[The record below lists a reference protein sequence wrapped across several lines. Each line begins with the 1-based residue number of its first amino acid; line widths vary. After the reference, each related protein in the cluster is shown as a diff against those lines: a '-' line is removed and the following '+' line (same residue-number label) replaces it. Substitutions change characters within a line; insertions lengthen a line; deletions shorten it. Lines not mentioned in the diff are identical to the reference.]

1 MWTVFI
7 LLNLCAFLHCTVSSS
22 RPPSPIDVSFHSM
35 NLRNILQWRPEN
47 GTASDIHFTVEYAIY
62 GDRVK
67 GSNGTRA
74 HWRAMQHCTEI
85 MRRWCD
91 LSNETWDIENSY
103 YARVRSVSRKA
114 SSKWAVTRR
123 FDPKSDTSF
132 GPPLVSVET
141 DNNSANIIL
150 KGPMRYQPNN
160 HTPEISMA
168 ALYPQM
174 MYNLS
179 IHNSQR
185 SYTSHFLVISGP
197 YKYRLMEYDTEYCF
211 SAQAKFL
218 SMPVQCQSSAWQCIT
233 TPPDPV
239 VDELKRVV
247 VGVVVPTVCMC
258 MLAVVGY
265 LLYHYLMGKGQ
276 KSPYILNPP
285 SFNPPPLTFP
295 PENLNLILI
304 TVIQPSDIENS
315 ISDSKQQKHSHT
327 ADPPPGYTPQRSE
340 PPPEP
345 EEPLDD
351 ESIDYGFVGA
361 APKIIAKERR
371 CDGGE
376 DGNNLKGKHQKDE
389 AKESYKN
396 KEWRVEDGI
405 YPPQAKPHLMHR
417 TTHTCSQT
425 HMPMHTQTE
434 MSTLIQAQVF
444 SDHLTQTQAPLLS
457 FQEAP
462 EVDRESPGLF
472 IDGGMEE
479 ESKSESVP
487 LLSAYASQN
496 INTTHAD
503 QSDFLLDDYGVLRL
517 ATAQE
522 IENDDGDEEEEG
534 TVCIDWDPH
543 TRKLVMPEVAMEFTT
558 EEGGLDGLMQ
568 REKGW
573 ENRVGGE
580 EEVSATK
587 GELTLENVY
596 VRQASEEEAEAQR
609 ERERGRERD
618 RVGGWR
624 AVLHRQLLHLPLIQ
638 HGVLPPGFK
647 RPSPASLGGT
657 AVGRTARRWALPAGS
672 GFLRLGI

>member
-1 MWTVFI
+1 
-7 LLNLCAFLHCTVSSS
+7 S
-22 RPPSPIDVSFHSM
+22 
-35 NLRNILQWRPEN
+35 
-47 GTASDIHFTVEYAIY
+47 Y

-74 HWRAMQHCTEI
+74 HWRPMRHCTEI

-91 LSNETWDIENSY
+91 LSDETWDIENSY
-103 YARVRSVSRKA
+103 YARVRAVSRKG
-114 SSKWAVTRR
+114 SSKWVVTRR

-132 GPPLVSVET
+132 GPPLVSVEI
-141 DNNSANIIL
+141 DNNSANVTL

-179 IHNSQR
+179 IRNSQR
-185 SYTSHFLVISGP
+185 SHASHFLVISSL
-197 YKYRLMEYDTEYCF
+197 YKYRLMEHDTEYCF

-218 SMPVQCQSSAWQCIT
+218 SMPVQCQASAWQCIT

-239 VDELKRVV
+239 VDQLKRVV
-247 VGVVVPTVCMC
+247 VGVVVPSVCMC
-258 MLAVVGY
+258 MLTVAGY
-265 LLYHYLMGKGQ
+265 LLYHYLMGKGK
-276 KSPYILNPP
+276 KSPYILSPP
-285 SFNPPPLTFP
+285 SFSPPPLTFP
-295 PENLNLILI
+295 PESLNPIFI
-304 TVIQPSDIENS
+304 TVIQPSDIKSNK
-315 ISDSKQQKHSHT
+315 SDSACSKQQKHSHT
-327 ADPPPGYTPQRSE
+327 ADPPPGYTPQRPE

-345 EEPLDD
+345 EEPWDD

-361 APKIIAKERR
+361 APKIIVRGVGEEKERR
-371 CDGGE
+371 CDSGE

-389 AKESYKN
+389 AKESYTK
-396 KEWRVEDGI
+396 KEWRADDGI
-405 YPPQAKPHLMHR
+405 YAPQAKSCLTQR

-434 MSTLIQAQVF
+434 RSTLVQAQAY
-444 SDHLTQTQAPLLS
+444 SDHLTQTQTPLLS
-457 FQEAP
+457 IQETR
-462 EVDRESPGLF
+462 EVDR
-472 IDGGMEE
+472 DGGMEE
-479 ESKSESVP
+479 ESMSESAP

-517 ATAQE
+517 ATAEE
-522 IENDDGDEEEEG
+522 IENDDGDEEEEEEG
-534 TVCIDWDPH
+534 TICIDWDPH

-609 ERERGRERD
+609 ERESGG
-618 RVGGWR
+618 VGGWE
-624 AVLHRQLLHLPLIQ
+624 AEDLLTKWNLVISMDQ
-638 HGVLPPGFK
+638 
-647 RPSPASLGGT
+647 
-657 AVGRTARRWALPAGS
+657 
-672 GFLRLGI
+672 

>member
-1 MWTVFI
+1 MHF
-7 LLNLCAFLHCTVSSS
+7 
-22 RPPSPIDVSFHSM
+22 
-35 NLRNILQWRPEN
+35 RNN
-47 GTASDIHFTVEYAIY
+47 
-62 GDRVK
+62 
-67 GSNGTRA
+67 
-74 HWRAMQHCTEI
+74 
-85 MRRWCD
+85 
-91 LSNETWDIENSY
+91 
-103 YARVRSVSRKA
+103 
-114 SSKWAVTRR
+114 
-123 FDPKSDTSF
+123 
-132 GPPLVSVET
+132 
-141 DNNSANIIL
+141 
-150 KGPMRYQPNN
+150 
-160 HTPEISMA
+160 
-168 ALYPQM
+168 
-174 MYNLS
+174 
-179 IHNSQR
+179 
-185 SYTSHFLVISGP
+185 LVISLSVGKWP
-197 YKYRLMEYDTEYCF
+197 LSILHFLMLHSF
-211 SAQAKFL
+211 NFQ
-218 SMPVQCQSSAWQCIT
+218 
-233 TPPDPV
+233 
-239 VDELKRVV
+239 
-247 VGVVVPTVCMC
+247 
-258 MLAVVGY
+258 
-265 LLYHYLMGKGQ
+265 
-276 KSPYILNPP
+276 NPP

-618 RVGGWR
+618 RVGGWE
-624 AVLHRQLLHLPLIQ
+624 VDDILTKWDLVISMDQ
-638 HGVLPPGFK
+638 
-647 RPSPASLGGT
+647 
-657 AVGRTARRWALPAGS
+657 
-672 GFLRLGI
+672 